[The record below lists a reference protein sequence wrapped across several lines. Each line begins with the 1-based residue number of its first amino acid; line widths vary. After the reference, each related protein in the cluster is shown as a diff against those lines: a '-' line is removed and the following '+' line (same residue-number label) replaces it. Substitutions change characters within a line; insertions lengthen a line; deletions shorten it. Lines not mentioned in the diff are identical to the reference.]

1 MDSQFTI
8 VIADDHPLFRGALYQ
23 AVHMAIDDA
32 RLLEADSIDSLSHL
46 LAEHPDV
53 DLLLLDLKMPG
64 ANGFEGLAY
73 LRGHHPDLPIVVV
86 SASEDPAII
95 QQVLR
100 LGALGFIPKSVPM
113 KELVNALNTVIGGD
127 NWVPEGI
134 SLHPEPVDGPD
145 FASKLA
151 SLTPQQYKVLI
162 MLRDGSLNKQI
173 AWELNVSEATIKA
186 HITAIF
192 RKLGVKNR
200 TQAVIALHQEPHP
213 GALSAAFAPRQIAR
227 SYFMLPLFIEGEQ
240 DEQGAPDP

>member
-23 AVHMAIDDA
+23 AVHMAIDEA
-32 RLLEADSIDSLSHL
+32 RLLEADSIDSLTHL
-46 LAEHPDV
+46 LAEHPEV

-113 KELVNALNTVIGGD
+113 KELVSALNTVIGGD

-134 SLHPEPVDGPD
+134 SLHPESEDGPD

-200 TQAVIALHQEPHP
+200 TQAVIALQQMDIKD
-213 GALSAAFAPRQIAR
+213 S
-227 SYFMLPLFIEGEQ
+227 
-240 DEQGAPDP
+240 

>member
-46 LAEHPDV
+46 LDEHPDV

-95 QQVLR
+95 LQVLR
-100 LGALGFIPKSVPM
+100 LGALGFIPSPS
-113 KELVNALNTVIGGD
+113 
-127 NWVPEGI
+127 P
-134 SLHPEPVDGPD
+134 
-145 FASKLA
+145 
-151 SLTPQQYKVLI
+151 
-162 MLRDGSLNKQI
+162 
-173 AWELNVSEATIKA
+173 
-186 HITAIF
+186 
-192 RKLGVKNR
+192 
-200 TQAVIALHQEPHP
+200 
-213 GALSAAFAPRQIAR
+213 
-227 SYFMLPLFIEGEQ
+227 
-240 DEQGAPDP
+240 

>member
-32 RLLEADSIDSLSHL
+32 QLLEADSIDSLAHL
-46 LAEHPDV
+46 LGEHPEV

-64 ANGFEGLAY
+64 ANGFSGLAH
-73 LRGHHPDLPIVVV
+73 LRGQYPDLPIVVV
-86 SASEDPAII
+86 SASEEPAII

-100 LGALGFIPKSVPM
+100 LGALGFIPKSAPM

-127 NWVPEGI
+127 NWVPAGI
-134 SLHPEPVDGPD
+134 SLHPEPSEGTD

-151 SLTPQQYKVLI
+151 SLTPQQYKVLV

-200 TQAVIALHQEPHP
+200 TQAVIALQ
-213 GALSAAFAPRQIAR
+213 QMDIK
-227 SYFMLPLFIEGEQ
+227 EG
-240 DEQGAPDP
+240 

>member
-1 MDSQFTI
+1 MTQSPAQILVVDDELPIRTTI
-8 VIADDHPLFRGALYQ
+8 AEMLKRQSYDVSTAGTGEEALGLVYQ
-23 AVHMAIDDA
+23 
-32 RLLEADSIDSLSHL
+32 R
-46 LAEHPDV
+46 PF

-73 LRGHHPDLPIVVV
+73 LRGQYPDLPIVVV
-86 SASEDPAII
+86 SASEDAAII

-113 KELVNALNTVIGGD
+113 KELVSALNTVIGGD

-134 SLHPEPVDGPD
+134 SLHPESEDGPD

-151 SLTPQQYKVLI
+151 SLTPQQYKVLV

-200 TQAVIALHQEPHP
+200 TQAVIALQQMDIKD
-213 GALSAAFAPRQIAR
+213 S
-227 SYFMLPLFIEGEQ
+227 
-240 DEQGAPDP
+240 

>member
-23 AVHMAIDDA
+23 AVHMAISDA
-32 RLLEADSIDSLSHL
+32 QLLEADSIDSLAQL
-46 LAEHPDV
+46 LAAHAEV

-64 ANGFEGLAY
+64 ANGFEGLVH
-73 LRGHHPDLPIVVV
+73 LRGQYPDLPIVVV

-95 QQVLR
+95 TQVLR
-100 LGALGFIPKSVPM
+100 LGALGFIPKSSPLQQ
-113 KELVNALNTVIGGD
+113 LVTALNAVIAGD
-127 NWVPEGI
+127 TWLPEGI
-134 SLHPEPVDGPD
+134 SLQSEHEDGPD
-145 FASKLA
+145 LASKLA
-151 SLTPQQYKVLI
+151 SLTPQQYKVLV

-200 TQAVIALHQEPHP
+200 TQAVIALQ
-213 GALSAAFAPRQIAR
+213 QMDIK
-227 SYFMLPLFIEGEQ
+227 
-240 DEQGAPDP
+240 DD